1 MRKFLLIVVAIL
13 AMLVLSSFLSLP
25 TAKATGDSSKE
36 AGVMKFRTPVR
47 LMGLMLQGD
56 YIFVHDDQLSAQGE
70 ACTAVYEMSAGRAG
84 KPLITFHCTPVQRE
98 KATAFVVRMELVS
111 TQPLMY
117 EIREIQF
124 AGSTEAHQVMASHS
138 TRAMIDV
145 IGQ

>member
-1 MRKFLLIVVAIL
+1 MRKILPIAVVIL
-13 AMLVLSSFLSLP
+13 AVLLLSFSSP
-25 TAKATGDSSKE
+25 PRAKATGNSSKE
-36 AGVMKFRTPVR
+36 VGVMKFRTPVR